1 MCAPSGNE
9 VTNVLKSLPGKPDIL
24 WMTPKSIAEIF
35 ENIRDLGQ
43 ATGRSK
49 QAEKLIEEGRS
60 RLEKIEAATQSLT
73 HRPRVF
79 CIEWIDPV
87 YCSGH
92 WVPEMVRIAGGNDE
106 LGREGTDSIRIAW
119 NDVLSWS
126 PEVLIIMPCGF
137 NLDKVVE
144 QAPQLFNYAGWRDLP
159 AVRSGRVFAVDAN
172 SYFARPGPRIVD
184 GTELLAHIIHPE
196 VVSWGRALKGLP
208 SFRVFYRHGQS
219 DYRLRFDMILLRPF
233 PQRKEQKNF
242 SVCRAAFSCGPEL
255 GQEHCWCDQLP
266 HLNLIRSPDQDCLCP
281 DCLHQ
286 AISNSNSPELNVSN
300 ADRPAST
307 NETAQVS
314 LVEGDDSYWEGA
326 AMVFTA
332 QYHIRR
338 GYCCESRCRHC
349 PYRECPSLT
358 NKGHFKRRRELT
370 RCVVAE
376 AVGTAMLLAAVV
388 GSGIMGE
395 RLAGGNVAI
404 ALLANTIA
412 TGAALAALIVTFG
425 PISGAHFNPAVTLA
439 DASQGGIAWRQV
451 PLYIAAQVAGAFA
464 GVATANVMFGLP
476 VFLRLASSSRRR
488 RATFQ

>member
-60 RLEKIEAATQSLT
+60 RLEKIEAATRSLAY
-73 HRPRVF
+73 RPRVF
-79 CIEWIDPV
+79 CLEWIDPV

-184 GTELLAHIIHPE
+184 GTELLAHLIHPE
-196 VVSWGRALKGLP
+196 VVSWDAP
-208 SFRVFYRHGQS
+208 SKAYH
-219 DYRLRFDMILLRPF
+219 RL
-233 PQRKEQKNF
+233 EF
-242 SVCRAAFSCGPEL
+242 S
-255 GQEHCWCDQLP
+255 
-266 HLNLIRSPDQDCLCP
+266 
-281 DCLHQ
+281 
-286 AISNSNSPELNVSN
+286 
-300 ADRPAST
+300 T
-307 NETAQVS
+307 
-314 LVEGDDSYWEGA
+314 
-326 AMVFTA
+326 
-332 QYHIRR
+332 
-338 GYCCESRCRHC
+338 
-349 PYRECPSLT
+349 
-358 NKGHFKRRRELT
+358 
-370 RCVVAE
+370 
-376 AVGTAMLLAAVV
+376 
-388 GSGIMGE
+388 
-395 RLAGGNVAI
+395 
-404 ALLANTIA
+404 
-412 TGAALAALIVTFG
+412 
-425 PISGAHFNPAVTLA
+425 
-439 DASQGGIAWRQV
+439 
-451 PLYIAAQVAGAFA
+451 
-464 GVATANVMFGLP
+464 ATANQIT
-476 VFLRLASSSRRR
+476 VFAL
-488 RATFQ
+488 T